1 MIMSKLDELVD
12 IHILTVM
19 NILKEAGWY
28 VSRPITKPTPLPW
41 SIEAMNGV
49 KDGHNR

>member
-1 MIMSKLDELVD
+1 MSKLDELVD

-19 NILKEAGWY
+19 NILKGAGWFT
-28 VSRPITKPTPLPW
+28 PEPKPKPLPW